1 MDMNSL
7 ARLLIVCV
15 PVLLVVDVG
24 AAQQPRNGKLYDPG
38 IAMAAPA
45 VAVAAET
52 SRLSFLIGD
61 WDVDMTTFPTDSTTA
76 VRNCVTT
83 VSYMNRGHGI
93 MERMHCASNGNNEE
107 EIEVVRLYAYSAG
120 AGKWTAGIADGHA
133 ESISV
138 FDGGFEDADLVLRN
152 AIRIGGSVNVT
163 YFRVTIAGGGDD
175 PPRYFME
182 VSTDHGA
189 TWRLSQKMS
198 YRKRAEPAP
207 ALTVANG
214 FGAPAEDLPEEARQF
229 DFLIGEWSASHE
241 MAFPNGQTAQWQ
253 SNATAVYALGGR
265 AARRRA
271 RDVSEKPPRPRDA
284 ASLILL
290 RRRRHGHEVL
300 LGRRRAGSRFMPNFY
315 VFPGGVVDAADALAR
330 PASPLSPALAPAM
343 AVGGRATRARTLA
356 MAAVRETVEETGLVV
371 GEPGDVGQRAVG
383 TWAAMRSRGLAPAL
397 RRLDYVGRAITPT
410 RSPLRYH
417 ARFFTTDA
425 DHAEGDLLDNDGEL
439 TDLRWI
445 GLDRLPEV
453 RLARVTAFMLTHAVK
468 IAAASRSG
476 DIGRPLFA
484 HRNGAVHVRYCD
496 AVSEST

>member
-1 MDMNSL
+1 MNSL

-265 AARRRA
+265 AVMEFSWF
-271 RDVSEKPPRPRDA
+271 DTDPNLPDA
-284 ASLILL
+284 ATTIIRLYNRAMRRWESLYVTNRFNAMLFFGGAQDDDRIVL
-290 RRRRHGHEVL
+290 HPFEVNAAAPSISRWVFFDMTEASYDWSASVSRDR
-300 LGRRRAGSRFMPNFY
+300 GGSY
-315 VFPGGVVDAADALAR
+315 TTTWKI
-330 PASPLSPALAPAM
+330 
-343 AVGGRATRARTLA
+343 RATRKKQ
-356 MAAVRETVEETGLVV
+356 TG
-371 GEPGDVGQRAVG
+371 
-383 TWAAMRSRGLAPAL
+383 
-397 RRLDYVGRAITPT
+397 
-410 RSPLRYH
+410 
-417 ARFFTTDA
+417 
-425 DHAEGDLLDNDGEL
+425 
-439 TDLRWI
+439 
-445 GLDRLPEV
+445 
-453 RLARVTAFMLTHAVK
+453 
-468 IAAASRSG
+468 
-476 DIGRPLFA
+476 
-484 HRNGAVHVRYCD
+484 
-496 AVSEST
+496 